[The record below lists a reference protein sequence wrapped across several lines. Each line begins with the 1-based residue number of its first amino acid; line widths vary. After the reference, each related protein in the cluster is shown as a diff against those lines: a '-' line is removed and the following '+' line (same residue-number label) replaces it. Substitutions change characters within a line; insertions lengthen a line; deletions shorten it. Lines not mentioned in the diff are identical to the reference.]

1 MIKGIVENNEM
12 KIKKINEKLSLAGL
26 VFTGFMLGAIGK
38 VFAVVSG
45 GWSDGLT
52 NAEGFGLP
60 DPSEGIYG
68 IVENILGWLL
78 TIVGIV
84 GVIGFVISGLMYLT
98 SAGEEAKIKVAKSA
112 MTASIMGVI
121 VAICGVVV
129 LKAVTAM
136 LEADGPF

>member
-1 MIKGIVENNEM
+1 MIKRIVENNEM

-26 VFTGFMLGAIGK
+26 VFAGFMLGAIGK
-38 VFAVVSG
+38 VFAVAG
-45 GWSDGLT
+45 GWSEGLT

-60 DPSEGIYG
+60 DPSDGIYG
-68 IVENILGWLL
+68 IIENILGWLL
-78 TIVGIV
+78 TIVGIA

-98 SAGEEAKIKVAKSA
+98 STGEEAKIKVAKSA
-112 MTASIMGVI
+112 MTASIIGVI

-136 LEADGPF
+136 LEAQGSF